1 MSNIYEIKLLKL
13 FFFSPMKGFG
23 VRELARLTKLDTK
36 TIMKYLNDFIKR
48 NIIRKFKKKGTFP
61 KYEANRSSLQYR
73 YTKSS
78 YLVKKIIESG
88 LIEFLD
94 EKLKPKAI
102 VLFGSMRKGTYHKM
116 SDIDLFIQ
124 ADYKRIDLRKFE
136 DKLDYDIQL
145 LFEKDLKQ
153 LSQGLLINIIDGI
166 TLKGKLEVTR

>member
-1 MSNIYEIKLLKL
+1 MTNIYENQLLEL
-13 FFFSPMKGFG
+13 FFFNPMKGFG
-23 VRELARLTKLDTK
+23 IRELGRTTKLDTK

-48 NIIRKFKKKGTFP
+48 NIIKKLKKKGSYP

-88 LIEFLD
+88 LIEFL
-94 EKLKPKAI
+94 EKKLKPKAI
-102 VLFGSMRKGTYHKM
+102 VLFGSMRKGTYHEM

-124 ADYKRIDLRKFE
+124 SDYKRINLSKYE

-153 LSQGLLINIIDGI
+153 LSEGLLINIIDGI
-166 TLKGKLEVTR
+166 TLRGKLEVIR